1 MQDRSTRANLRGIL
15 RTFFD
20 LEETMKAAI
29 MVGAN
34 EPVEIHDIAID
45 QPGPREVLIRTGASG
60 VCHSELHFLQGL
72 YSQNTPTVL
81 GHEGAGTV
89 EKVGELVS
97 YVKPGDR
104 VITCLSSFCGNC
116 ERCLSGRP
124 NMCMNKSELE
134 RESGSTPRLSKNGEK
149 FFALSGLGTH
159 AEQMLVHENATVKIE
174 GHDDIP
180 YEELALVGCGVMT
193 GIGAAI
199 NTADVEVGA
208 TVAVIGCGGVGL
220 NVIQG
225 ANLANAGKIIAI
237 DREEVKLGMAMQMG
251 ATDVVDASVHTDI
264 SKRIFELTD
273 GQGVDYSF
281 EVIGLKETA
290 EAAFHMLRRGGTA
303 TLIGM
308 VPQGTMLEIPAWS
321 WGERRIQH
329 SSIGSN
335 RFRVQIPQL
344 VDLYA
349 RGKIKLGDLVSQT
362 MPLADIN
369 QAFEDMQKGQVARTV
384 LTYD

>member
-1 MQDRSTRANLRGIL
+1 
-15 RTFFD
+15 
-20 LEETMKAAI
+20 
-29 MVGAN
+29 
-34 EPVEIHDIAID
+34 
-45 QPGPREVLIRTGASG
+45 
-60 VCHSELHFLQGL
+60 
-72 YSQNTPTVL
+72 
-81 GHEGAGTV
+81 
-89 EKVGELVS
+89 
-97 YVKPGDR
+97 
-104 VITCLSSFCGNC
+104 
-116 ERCLSGRP
+116 
-124 NMCMNKSELE
+124 
-134 RESGSTPRLSKNGEK
+134 
-149 FFALSGLGTH
+149 
-159 AEQMLVHENATVKIE
+159 
-174 GHDDIP
+174 
-180 YEELALVGCGVMT
+180 MT

>member
-1 MQDRSTRANLRGIL
+1 
-15 RTFFD
+15 
-20 LEETMKAAI
+20 MKAAI

-34 EPVEIHDIAID
+34 EPVEIHDISID

-159 AEQMLVHENATVKIE
+159 AEQMLVNENATVKIE

-273 GQGVDYSF
+273 VDYSF